1 MNMSSHLCLTRH
13 PDDLERWFNA
23 FPDGIAIAVVPV
35 LTEDVSSPLVWLH
48 TRYDAQGPVDAT
60 IQRIKQQSP
69 AARIIVISDTPLQTE
84 SLLALSAGAVGYC
97 HAQTAP
103 ALFQQIATVV
113 ANGGLW
119 VGAELMDRLLA
130 AAGRVFAPT
139 DDASMLADLTP
150 REKEVA
156 LAVAKG
162 NSNREVANNLM
173 ISERTVKAH
182 LSVIFE
188 KLEIRD
194 RLQLAVL
201 LRREYSSLP
210 A

>member
-1 MNMSSHLCLTRH
+1 MPHQLCLTRH
-13 PDDLERWFNA
+13 AADLDRWFRA
-23 FPDGIAIAVVPV
+23 FPDGMVIDAVTALTDGVP
-35 LTEDVSSPLVWLH
+35 SPLVWLH
-48 TRYDAQGPVDAT
+48 ARYAAHGPVEAT
-60 IQRIKQQSP
+60 IQAIKQRSP
-69 AARIIVISDTPLQTE
+69 AARIIVMSDTPAQPGA
-84 SLLALSAGAVGYC
+84 LLALSAGAVGYC
-97 HAQTAP
+97 HAQAAP

-113 ANGGLW
+113 VNGGLW
-119 VGAELMDRLLA
+119 VGADLMDRLLA
-130 AAGRVFAPT
+130 AAGQVFTPT
-139 DDASMLADLTP
+139 DDASILADLTQ

-162 NSNREVANNLM
+162 NSNREVANKLN

-188 KLEIRD
+188 KLGIRD

-201 LRREYSSLP
+201 LRRDNNSLS